1 MRFGGLDV
9 ARILGIRLRLDWS
22 WFAVLLLLTWT
33 FATFDFPLREPGF
46 LPIVYWGLGFAAA
59 LLLFA
64 SVLVHEL
71 AHALT
76 ARGRGI
82 PVERITLF
90 IFGGVAEMRM
100 EAKRPIDEFVLTI
113 VGPLTSLAMAG
124 LFWGLGRGAIAAGA
138 DGAALLA
145 TTLARLN
152 LILAIFNMVPAFP
165 LDGGR
170 VLRSV
175 LWQLT
180 GNLTRATRW
189 AAGVGRLFG
198 WLLIGWGAWMFL
210 FMGARLAGAWAA
222 FLGWFLAGAA
232 TAAVRRHRAHDVHES
247 LASYSVSA
255 AMAAGQG
262 AVPAGATVA
271 ELIRDSLLARPG
283 DARLVVRDGT
293 PIGAVTLT
301 AAAAVP
307 EAERTD
313 VPVFE
318 IMTPLGKL
326 PRFDA
331 RDSLARAAAS
341 LSGDRDRPALV
352 TTPDGTL
359 GVLTM
364 SDVERWI
371 DRWETL
377 DGQE

>member
-1 MRFGGLDV
+1 VRFGGLDV
-9 ARILGIRLRLDWS
+9 ARIFGIRLRLDWS
-22 WFAVLLLLTWT
+22 WFVVLLLLTWT
-33 FATFDFPLREPGF
+33 FATFDFPLRAPGF
-46 LPIVYWGLGFAAA
+46 PATVYWGLGFAAA
-59 LLLFA
+59 LLLFF

-71 AHALT
+71 AHAVT
-76 ARGRGI
+76 ARRRGI

-198 WLLIGWGAWMFL
+198 WLLIAWGAWMFL
-210 FMGARLAGAWAA
+210 VMGARLAGAWAA

-232 TAAVRRHRAHDVHES
+232 ASAVQRRRMHGVRES
-247 LASYSVSA
+247 LSGYPVSAVLAGGQEPVSA
-255 AMAAGQG
+255 AASVEA
-262 AVPAGATVA
+262 
-271 ELIRDSLLARPG
+271 LIRESLLARPG
-283 DARLVVRDGT
+283 DARLVVSGGR
-293 PIGAVTLT
+293 PVGAVTLA

-307 EAERTD
+307 EHERIEK
-313 VPVFE
+313 PVFE
-318 IMTPLGKL
+318 IMTPLSEL
-326 PRFDA
+326 PRFRADHP
-331 RDSLARAAAS
+331 LAAAAAA
-341 LSGDRDRPALV
+341 LSRDRQRPALV
-352 TTPDGTL
+352 GAPDGTL

-364 SDVERWI
+364 SDVDRWI
-371 DRWETL
+371 ERWETL
-377 DGQE
+377 DG